1 MRKPSLAGV
10 LPLALVTLVS
20 CALAQGQ
27 TQTNEKPAQYF
38 LILLNRPANAP
49 QLSKEEGAK
58 LQEEHM
64 ANIRKMAAEHK
75 LLVAG
80 PFMDDTTLRGV
91 FVLQAE
97 SAAQAQEWADSDPA
111 IKAGRLSAELRGPWL
126 IDANAIHAPAEPPG
140 MEQFTLVLMKSGEHW
155 NPDAPEFMEVIRKH
169 HAFIQQMTEQGNIA
183 LAGPFPLSEPGE
195 LRGATIFRV
204 GEAQTAKLAQEDPV
218 VKAGIL
224 RTELHPWATGKGVLA
239 SGQPLQ
245 ALSSAP
251 ALRIAIG
258 GNVQAARLINRVQPV
273 YPEEASKEKI
283 SGTVKLHVVIAK
295 DGKVQQIQVV
305 SGHPLL
311 VQAAID
317 AVRQWQYQPTLLNG
331 QPVEVDTQIDVIFSQ

>member
-1 MRKPSLAGV
+1 MRKLSPVGV
-10 LPLALVTLVS
+10 VLLALVTLLGSTV
-20 CALAQGQ
+20 APAQ
-27 TQTNEKPAQYF
+27 TQTDGKALQYF
-38 LILLNRPANAP
+38 LILLTRPANAP
-49 QLSKEEGAK
+49 QLSKEAGAN

-80 PFMDDTTLRGV
+80 PFMDDTTLRGI
-91 FVLQAE
+91 FVLRAE
-97 SAAQAQEWADSDPA
+97 SAEQAQAWADSDPA
-111 IKAGRLSAELRGPWL
+111 VQAGRLSAELHGPWL
-126 IDANAIHAPAEPPG
+126 VDPSAFHPPAEPPG
-140 MEQFTLVLMKSGEHW
+140 MEQYTLVLMKAGEHW
-155 NPDAPEFMEVIRKH
+155 SPDAPESMEVIKRH

-183 LAGPFPLSEPGE
+183 LAGPFPLTDPGD
-195 LRGATIFRV
+195 LRGAVIFRV
-204 GEAQTAKLAQEDPV
+204 GEAQAAKLVQEDPI
-218 VKAGIL
+218 VKAGVL
-224 RTELHPWATGKGVLA
+224 KAELHPWATGKGVLA

-245 ALSSAP
+245 APSAAP
-251 ALRIAIG
+251 PMRIAIG

-283 SGTVKLHVVIAK
+283 SGTVKLHVVISK

-331 QPVEVDTQIDVIFSQ
+331 QPVEVDTQVDVVFSL

>member
-1 MRKPSLAGV
+1 MGQISSVGVFLFAVIALA
-10 LPLALVTLVS
+10 S
-20 CALAQGQ
+20 SALAQAQ
-27 TQTNEKPAQYF
+27 TPTNATPPQYF
-38 LILLNRPANAP
+38 LVLLNRPANAP
-49 QLSKEEGAK
+49 QLGKEASAK

-64 ANIRKMAAEHK
+64 ANIRKLAAEHK

-80 PFMDDTTLRGV
+80 PFMDDTTLRGI

-97 SAAQAQEWADSDPA
+97 SAAQAREWVDSDPA
-111 IKAGRLSAELRGPWL
+111 VKAGRLSAELHGPWQINP
-126 IDANAIHAPAEPPG
+126 IDIHAPAEPPG
-140 MEQFTLVLMKSGEHW
+140 MEQYTLVLMKRGERW
-155 NPDAPEFMEVIRKH
+155 NPDAPEFMEVIKQH
-169 HAFIQQMTEQGNIA
+169 HAFIQQMTAEGNLAI
-183 LAGPFPLSEPGE
+183 AGPFPLSEPGD

-224 RTELHPWATGKGVLA
+224 KPELHPWATGKGVLA

-251 ALRIAIG
+251 PLRIAIG

-273 YPEEASKEKI
+273 YPEEASKDKI

-331 QPVEVDTQIDVIFSQ
+331 QPVEVDTQIDVVFSL

>member
-1 MRKPSLAGV
+1 MRKLSSAGV
-10 LPLALVTLVS
+10 LLLTLA
-20 CALAQGQ
+20 ALNSSQTATAQ
-27 TQTNEKPAQYF
+27 TQTYGKALQYF
-38 LILLNRPANAP
+38 LILLIRPANAP
-49 QLSKEEGAK
+49 QLSKEAGAK

-64 ANIRKMAAEHK
+64 ANIRKMAAEHE

-80 PFMDDTTLRGV
+80 PFMDDTTLRGI

-97 SAAQAQEWADSDPA
+97 SAAQAQAWADSDPA
-111 IKAGRLSAELRGPWL
+111 IKAGRLSAELHGPWL
-126 IDANAIHAPAEPPG
+126 IDASAIHAPAEPPG
-140 MEQFTLVLMKSGEHW
+140 MEQYTLVLMKRGEHW
-155 NPDAPEFMEVIRKH
+155 NPDAPEFMEVIKQH
-169 HAFIQQMTEQGNIA
+169 HAFIQQMTAEGNLAI
-183 LAGPFPLSEPGE
+183 AGPFPLSEPGD
-195 LRGATIFRV
+195 LRGATIFRI
-204 GEAQTAKLAQEDPV
+204 GEAQTATLVQEDPV

-224 RTELHPWATGKGVLA
+224 KPELHPWATGKGVLA

-251 ALRIAIG
+251 PRRIAIG
-258 GNVQAARLINRVQPV
+258 GNVQAARLINRVEPV

-295 DGKVQQIQVV
+295 DGKIQQIQVV

-317 AVRQWQYQPTLLNG
+317 AVRQWQYQPILLNG
-331 QPVEVDTQIDVIFSQ
+331 QPVEVDTQVDVVFSL

>member
-1 MRKPSLAGV
+1 MGERSLAGV
-10 LPLALVTLVS
+10 LLLVMVVLIGS
-20 CALAQGQ
+20 AFACAQ
-27 TQTNEKPAQYF
+27 TQTGEEGPQYF
-38 LILLNRPANAP
+38 LILLMRPANAP
-49 QLSKEEGAK
+49 QLGKEASAK

-64 ANIRKMAAEHK
+64 ANICKLAAEHK
-75 LLVAG
+75 LLIAG
-80 PFMDDTTLRGV
+80 PFMDDTTLRGI

-97 SAAQAQEWADSDPA
+97 SAGQAQAWADSDPA
-111 IKAGRLSAELRGPWL
+111 VKAGRLSAELHGPWKINP
-126 IDANAIHAPAEPPG
+126 IDIHAPAEPPG
-140 MEQFTLVLMKSGEHW
+140 MEQYTLVLMKSGEHW
-155 NPDAPEFMEVIRKH
+155 NPDAPEFMEVIKRH
-169 HAFIQQMTEQGNIA
+169 HAFIRQMSEGGNIA
-183 LAGPFPLSEPGE
+183 LGGPFPLSVPGE
-195 LRGATIFRV
+195 LRGVVIYRV
-204 GEAQTAKLAQEDPV
+204 GEAAAAKLTEEDPV
-218 VKAGIL
+218 VKAGVL
-224 RTELHPWATGKGVLA
+224 KTELHPWATGKGVLA

-251 ALRIAIG
+251 ALRITIG

-295 DGKVQQIQVV
+295 DGKIQQVQVV

-331 QPVEVDTQIDVIFSQ
+331 QPVEVDTQIDVVFSL